1 MNSLPIDDVL
11 PALRDAL
18 ANRHEAV
25 LEAPPGAGKTT
36 RVPLALLNEPW
47 LAGQTILMLEPRRL
61 AARAAAERLASELGE
76 KVGETVGYRIRL
88 DSKVGPNTR
97 IEVVTEGILT
107 RRLQDDPALDGVGL
121 LIFDEYH
128 ERSLDADLAL
138 ALSLNGRDLFRDEQ
152 PLKILLMSATLEG
165 ERLAGL
171 LDDAPIL
178 RSEGRMFPVQMR
190 WGRPYQVGEFIEPRL
205 VQTIL
210 DALQDET
217 GSVLVFLPGQAEIRR
232 VNQQLADA
240 LGDRSD
246 VLLCPLHG
254 ELDLNAQRA
263 AIDPAPAGKRKVVLA
278 TNIAETS
285 LTINGVRVVIDAGL
299 ARVPRFDPG
308 SGMTRLDTQR
318 ISRASATQRAGRAGR
333 LEPGVCYRLWSEDQ
347 HEGLA
352 AYGSAE
358 ILAADL
364 AGLAL
369 QLARWGVTPA
379 QLVWLDVPPTA
390 AYAQAQDLLQR
401 LGALNDDKL
410 TAHGQKMAELPAHP
424 RIAHLLLRGQDLGL
438 AVTACDVAALLGERD
453 ILRGGGADLHS
464 RLALLSGEERA
475 RGSQG
480 GVQRAKQLARQYR
493 GYLRGRAT
501 QPVADPEHPRWLGAL
516 NDDKLTAHGQKMAE
530 LPAHPR
536 IAHLLLRGQDLG
548 LAATACDVAA
558 LLGERDI
565 LRGGGADLHSRLALL
580 SGEERARG
588 TQGGVQRAKQLA
600 RQYRGYL
607 RGRATQPVADPEH
620 PRWLGALLALAY
632 PDRVAQQRR
641 PGGAEYR
648 LANGRAAVFAEADS
662 LMKQAWLVIAD
673 LGSRQGQREERIYLA
688 ADFDPTLFDTVLAEQ
703 VRNVDQLDWDEREG
717 VLRAERQR
725 KVGELVL
732 SREPLSGLDENAR
745 SQALVNLVRRKGL
758 ELLPWT
764 PELRQWQARVRLL
777 RELDT
782 GKTSEWPDVSDSALL
797 ASLEHWLMPY
807 LGKVSR
813 LSHFANL
820 DISSYLHNL
829 LPWPLP
835 QRLDEL
841 APQHL
846 KVPSGSS
853 VRLDYSEHPPILAVR
868 LQELF
873 GLADTPRIAGGR
885 QVVKLHLL
893 SPARRP
899 VQVTQDLANFWRSTY
914 AEVKKD
920 LKGRYPKHYW
930 PDDPLVAEAT
940 ARIKPRK

>member
-1 MNSLPIDDVL
+1 MNSLPIDEVL
-11 PALRDAL
+11 PALREAL
-18 ANRHEAV
+18 ATRHEAV

-47 LAGQTILMLEPRRL
+47 LAGQRILMLEPRRL

-107 RRLQDDPALDGVGL
+107 RRLQDDPALEGVGL
-121 LIFDEYH
+121 LIFDEFH

-178 RSEGRMFPVQMR
+178 RSEGRMFPVDVR
-190 WGRPYQVGEFIEPRL
+190 WGRPFQPGEFIEPRL

-210 DALQDET
+210 EALNDES

-232 VNQQLADA
+232 VHQQLADA
-240 LGDRSD
+240 VGERPEI
-246 VLLCPLHG
+246 LLCPLHG
-254 ELDLNAQRA
+254 ELDLAAQRA
-263 AIDPAPAGKRKVVLA
+263 AIEPAPHGKRKVVLA

-285 LTINGVRVVIDAGL
+285 LTIDGVRVVVDAGL

-333 LEPGVCYRLWSEDQ
+333 LEPGVCYRLWSQDQ
-347 HEGLA
+347 HEQLA

-358 ILAADL
+358 ILQADL

-379 QLVWLDVPPTA
+379 QLVWLDVPPGA
-390 AYAQAQDLLQR
+390 AYAQAQDLLER
-401 LGALNDDKL
+401 LGALTAKAGEDWKL
-410 TAHGQKMAELPAHP
+410 TAHGQAMAELPAHP
-424 RIAHLLLRGQDLGL
+424 RIAHLLLRGQALGL
-438 AVTACDVAALLGERD
+438 ANMACDVAALLGERD

-464 RLALLSGEERA
+464 RLVLLSGEERA
-475 RGSQG
+475 ARGAQG
-480 GVQRAKQLARQYR
+480 GVQRARQLARQYR
-493 GYLRGRAT
+493 GYLRG
-501 QPVADPEHPRWLGAL
+501 QPSQAVADP
-516 NDDKLTAHGQKMAE
+516 D
-530 LPAHPR
+530 
-536 IAHLLLRGQDLG
+536 
-548 LAATACDVAA
+548 
-558 LLGERDI
+558 
-565 LRGGGADLHSRLALL
+565 
-580 SGEERARG
+580 
-588 TQGGVQRAKQLA
+588 
-600 RQYRGYL
+600 
-607 RGRATQPVADPEH
+607 H

-648 LANGRAAVFAEADS
+648 LANGRAALFSETDS
-662 LMKQAWLVIAD
+662 LMKQPWLVIAD

-688 ADFDPTLFDTVLAEQ
+688 ADFDPALFDSVLAEQ
-703 VRNVDQLDWDEREG
+703 VRSVDQLDWDEREG

-732 SREPLSGLDENAR
+732 SREPLTGLDEAAR
-745 SQALVNLVRRKGL
+745 CQALVNLVRRKGL

-764 PELRQWQARVRLL
+764 PELRQWQARVALL
-777 RELDT
+777 RQLDLEAK
-782 GKTSEWPDVSDSALL
+782 GESQWPDVSDTALL
-797 ASLEHWLMPY
+797 KSLESWLLPY

-820 DISSYLHNL
+820 ELASIVHNL

-841 APQHL
+841 APHHL
-846 KVPSGSS
+846 TVPSGSS
-853 VRLDYSEHPPILAVR
+853 IRLDYSEQPPILAVR

-873 GLADTPRIAGGR
+873 GLAETPRIAGGR

-940 ARIKPRK
+940 ARAKPRK

>member
-1 MNSLPIDDVL
+1 MISLPIDEVL
-11 PALRDAL
+11 PALRLAL
-18 ANRHEAV
+18 AERHETV

-47 LAGQTILMLEPRRL
+47 LAGQKILMLEPRRL

-76 KVGETVGYRIRL
+76 KVGQTVGYRIRL
-88 DSKVGPNTR
+88 DSKVGPETR

-107 RRLQDDPALDGVGL
+107 RRLQHDPALEGVGL
-121 LIFDEYH
+121 LIFDEFH

-138 ALSLNGRDLFRDEQ
+138 ALSLNGRELFRDEQ

-165 ERLAGL
+165 ERLASL

-178 RSEGRMFPVQMR
+178 RSEGRMYPVAMR
-190 WGRPYQVGEFIEPRL
+190 WGRPFVAGEFIEPRV
-205 VQTIL
+205 VQTVL
-210 DALQDET
+210 DAIHDES
-217 GSVLVFLPGQAEIRR
+217 GSLLVFLPGQAEIRR
-232 VNQQLADA
+232 VNQQLAEA
-240 LGDRSD
+240 LGLRGDI
-246 VLLCPLHG
+246 LLCPLHG
-254 ELDLNAQRA
+254 ELDLAAQRA
-263 AIDPAPAGKRKVVLA
+263 AIEPAPKGLRKVVLA

-285 LTINGVRVVIDAGL
+285 LTIDGVRVVIDAGL

-347 HEGLA
+347 HAQLA

-358 ILAADL
+358 ILQADL

-369 QLARWGVTPA
+369 QLARWGVAPE
-379 QLVWLDVPPTA
+379 QLIWLDMPPSA
-390 AYAQAQDLLQR
+390 SYAQARQLLER
-401 LGALNDDKL
+401 LGALHGAKL
-410 TAHGQKMAELPAHP
+410 TAHGEAMAELPAHP
-424 RIAHLLLRGQDLGL
+424 RIAHLLIRGQDLGL
-438 AVTACDVAALLGERD
+438 AEMACDVAALLGERD
-453 ILRGGGADLHS
+453 ILRGAGADVHS
-464 RLALLSGEERA
+464 RLALLSGEGRVA
-475 RGSQG
+475 RGGQG
-480 GVQRAKQLARQYR
+480 GVQRARQLARQYR
-493 GYLRGRAT
+493 GYLRGKAT
-501 QPVADPEHPRWLGAL
+501 QPVADP
-516 NDDKLTAHGQKMAE
+516 D
-530 LPAHPR
+530 
-536 IAHLLLRGQDLG
+536 
-548 LAATACDVAA
+548 
-558 LLGERDI
+558 
-565 LRGGGADLHSRLALL
+565 
-580 SGEERARG
+580 
-588 TQGGVQRAKQLA
+588 
-600 RQYRGYL
+600 
-607 RGRATQPVADPEH
+607 H

-632 PDRVAQQRR
+632 PDRVAQQRK

-648 LANGRAAVFAEADS
+648 LANGRAALFSEVDG
-662 LMKQAWLVIAD
+662 LMKQPWLVIAD

-688 ADFDPTLFDTVLAEQ
+688 AEFDPGLLDNVLSEQ
-703 VRNVDQLDWDEREG
+703 VSVVDQLDWDEREG

-732 SREPLSGLDENAR
+732 SREPLTGLDEAAR
-745 SQALVNLVRRKGL
+745 TQALVNLVRRKGL

-764 PELRQWQARVRLL
+764 PELRQWQARVALL
-777 RELDT
+777 RQLDLLAQ
-782 GKTSEWPDVSDSALL
+782 GQSEWPDVSDGALL
-797 ASLEHWLMPY
+797 AGLEDWLGPY
-807 LGKVSR
+807 LGRVSR

-820 DISSYLHNL
+820 DLSSIVHNL
-829 LPWPLP
+829 LKWPLP

-841 APQHL
+841 APHHI

-853 VRLDYSEHPPILAVR
+853 VRLDYSEQPPILAVR

-920 LKGRYPKHYW
+920 LKGRYPKLFHKL
-930 PDDPLVAEAT
+930 DPWVDSLN
-940 ARIKPRK
+940 KK

>member
-1 MNSLPIDDVL
+1 MISLPIDEVL
-11 PALRDAL
+11 PALREAL
-18 ANRHEAV
+18 ATRHEAV

-88 DSKVGPNTR
+88 DSKVGPRTR

-107 RRLQDDPALDGVGL
+107 RRLQDDPALEGVGL
-121 LIFDEYH
+121 LIFDEFH

-138 ALSLNGRDLFRDEQ
+138 ALSLNGRELFRDDQ

-178 RSEGRMFPVQMR
+178 RSEGRMYPVAMR
-190 WGRPYQVGEFIEPRL
+190 WGRPFQPGEFIEPRL

-210 DALQDET
+210 EALNDET
-217 GSVLVFLPGQAEIRR
+217 GSLLVFLPGQAEIRR
-232 VNQQLADA
+232 VHQQLADA
-240 LGDRSD
+240 LGENTQ

-254 ELDLNAQRA
+254 ELDLAAQRA

-285 LTINGVRVVIDAGL
+285 LTIDGVRVVIDAGL

-333 LEPGVCYRLWSEDQ
+333 LEPGVCYRLWSQDQ
-347 HEGLA
+347 HEQLA
-352 AYGSAE
+352 AYASAE
-358 ILAADL
+358 ILSADL

-369 QLARWGVTPA
+369 QLGRWGVTPT
-379 QLVWLDVPPTA
+379 QLVWLDVPPAA
-390 AYAQAQDLLQR
+390 AYAQAQDLLDR
-401 LGALNDDKL
+401 LGALDGEAL
-410 TAHGQKMAELPAHP
+410 TRHGQAMAELPAHP
-424 RIAHLLLRGQDLGL
+424 RIAHLLLRGQALGL
-438 AVTACDVAALLGERD
+438 ADMACDVAALLGERD
-453 ILRGGGADLHS
+453 ILRGAGADLHS
-464 RLALLSGEERA
+464 RLVLLSGEERA
-475 RGSQG
+475 ARGAQG
-480 GVQRAKQLARQYR
+480 GVQRARQLARQYR
-493 GYLRGRAT
+493 GYLRGKASE
-501 QPVADPEHPRWLGAL
+501 PV
-516 NDDKLTAHGQKMAE
+516 
-530 LPAHPR
+530 
-536 IAHLLLRGQDLG
+536 
-548 LAATACDVAA
+548 
-558 LLGERDI
+558 
-565 LRGGGADLHSRLALL
+565 S
-580 SGEERARG
+580 
-588 TQGGVQRAKQLA
+588 
-600 RQYRGYL
+600 
-607 RGRATQPVADPEH
+607 DPEH

-641 PGGAEYR
+641 AGGAEYR
-648 LANGRAAVFAEADS
+648 LANGRAALFAEADS
-662 LMKQAWLVIAD
+662 LMKQPWLVIAD

-688 ADFDPTLFDTVLAEQ
+688 ADFDPALFDSVLAEQ
-703 VRNVDQLDWDEREG
+703 VRVVDQLDWDEREG

-732 SREPLSGLDENAR
+732 SREPLTGLDETAR

-764 PELRQWQARVRLL
+764 PELRQWQARVALL
-777 RELDT
+777 RQLDLV
-782 GKTSEWPDVSDSALL
+782 GKGESEWPDVSDAALL
-797 ASLEHWLMPY
+797 KSLEHWLMPY

-813 LSHFANL
+813 LSHFASL
-820 DISSYLHNL
+820 DLSSIVHNL

-841 APQHL
+841 APHHL
-846 KVPSGSS
+846 SVPSGSS
-853 VRLDYSEHPPILAVR
+853 IRLDYSEQPPILAVR

-873 GLADTPRIAGGR
+873 GLAETPRIAGGR

-940 ARIKPRK
+940 ARAKPRKS

>member
-1 MNSLPIDDVL
+1 MISLPIDEVL
-11 PALRDAL
+11 PALREAL
-18 ANRHEAV
+18 ATRHEAV

-36 RVPLALLNEPW
+36 RVPLALLNEAW

-121 LIFDEYH
+121 LIFDEFH

-138 ALSLNGRDLFRDEQ
+138 ALSLNGRELFREDQ

-178 RSEGRMFPVQMR
+178 RSEGRMYPVAMR
-190 WGRPYQVGEFIEPRL
+190 WGRPFQPGEFIEPRL

-210 DALQDET
+210 EALNDET

-232 VNQQLADA
+232 VHQQLADA
-240 LGDRSD
+240 LGNSTQ

-254 ELDLNAQRA
+254 ELDLAAQRA
-263 AIDPAPAGKRKVVLA
+263 AIDPAPAGFRKVVLA

-285 LTINGVRVVIDAGL
+285 LTIDGVRVVIDAGL

-333 LEPGVCYRLWSEDQ
+333 LEPGVCYRLWSQDQ
-347 HEGLA
+347 HEQLA
-352 AYGSAE
+352 AYASAE
-358 ILAADL
+358 ILSADL

-369 QLARWGVTPA
+369 QLGRWGVTPG
-379 QLVWLDVPPTA
+379 QLVWLDVPPAA
-390 AYAQAQDLLQR
+390 AYAQAQDLLDR
-401 LGALNDDKL
+401 LGALDGEAL
-410 TAHGQKMAELPAHP
+410 TRHGQAMAQLPAHP
-424 RIAHLLLRGQDLGL
+424 RIAHLLLRGQALGL
-438 AVTACDVAALLGERD
+438 ADMACDVAALLGERD
-453 ILRGGGADLHS
+453 ILRGAGADLHS
-464 RLALLSGEERA
+464 RLVLLSGEERA
-475 RGSQG
+475 ARGAQG
-480 GVQRAKQLARQYR
+480 GVQRARQLARQYR
-493 GYLRGRAT
+493 GYLRGKASE
-501 QPVADPEHPRWLGAL
+501 PVSDP
-516 NDDKLTAHGQKMAE
+516 D
-530 LPAHPR
+530 
-536 IAHLLLRGQDLG
+536 
-548 LAATACDVAA
+548 
-558 LLGERDI
+558 
-565 LRGGGADLHSRLALL
+565 
-580 SGEERARG
+580 
-588 TQGGVQRAKQLA
+588 
-600 RQYRGYL
+600 
-607 RGRATQPVADPEH
+607 H

-641 PGGAEYR
+641 AGGAEYR
-648 LANGRAAVFAEADS
+648 LANGRAALFAEADS
-662 LMKQAWLVIAD
+662 LMKQPWLVIAD

-688 ADFDPTLFDTVLAEQ
+688 ADFDPALFDSVLAEQ
-703 VRNVDQLDWDEREG
+703 VRCVDQLDWDEREG

-725 KVGELVL
+725 KVGELIL
-732 SREPLSGLDENAR
+732 SREPLTGLDESAR

-764 PELRQWQARVRLL
+764 PELRQWQARVALL
-777 RELDT
+777 RQLDLA
-782 GKTSEWPDVSDSALL
+782 GKGESEWPDVSDAALL
-797 ASLEHWLMPY
+797 KNLEHWLMPY

-820 DISSYLHNL
+820 DLSSIVHNL

-841 APQHL
+841 APHHL
-846 KVPSGSS
+846 SVPSGSS
-853 VRLDYSEHPPILAVR
+853 IRLDYSEQPPILAVR

-873 GLADTPRIAGGR
+873 GLAETPRIAGGR

-940 ARIKPRK
+940 ARIKPRKS

>member
-1 MNSLPIDDVL
+1 MISLPIDEVL
-11 PALRDAL
+11 PALRLAL
-18 ANRHEAV
+18 AERHEAV

-47 LAGQTILMLEPRRL
+47 LAGQKILMLEPRRL

-76 KVGETVGYRIRL
+76 KVGQTVGYRIRL
-88 DSKVGPNTR
+88 DSKVGPETR

-107 RRLQDDPALDGVGL
+107 RRLQHDPALEGVGL
-121 LIFDEYH
+121 LIFDEFH

-138 ALSLNGRDLFRDEQ
+138 ALSLNGRELFRDEQ

-165 ERLAGL
+165 ERLASL

-178 RSEGRMFPVQMR
+178 RSEGRMYPVAMR
-190 WGRPYQVGEFIEPRL
+190 WGRPFVPGEFIEPRV
-205 VQTIL
+205 VQTVL
-210 DALQDET
+210 DAINDES
-217 GSVLVFLPGQAEIRR
+217 GSLLVFLPGQAEIRR

-240 LGDRSD
+240 LGSRSD
-246 VLLCPLHG
+246 ILLCPLHG
-254 ELDLNAQRA
+254 ELDLAAQRA
-263 AIDPAPAGKRKVVLA
+263 AIEPAPKGLRKVVLA

-285 LTINGVRVVIDAGL
+285 LTIDGVRVVIDAGL

-347 HEGLA
+347 HAQLA

-358 ILAADL
+358 ILQADL

-369 QLARWGVTPA
+369 QLARWGVAPE
-379 QLVWLDVPPTA
+379 QLIWLDMPPSA
-390 AYAQAQDLLQR
+390 SYAQARQLLER
-401 LGALNDDKL
+401 LGALHGAKL
-410 TAHGQKMAELPAHP
+410 TAHGEAMAELPAHP
-424 RIAHLLLRGQDLGL
+424 RIAHLLIRGQDLGL
-438 AVTACDVAALLGERD
+438 AEMACDVAALLGERD
-453 ILRGGGADLHS
+453 ILRGAGADVHS
-464 RLALLSGEERA
+464 RLALLSGESRVA
-475 RGSQG
+475 RGGQG
-480 GVQRAKQLARQYR
+480 GVQRARQLARQYR
-493 GYLRGRAT
+493 GYLRGKAT
-501 QPVADPEHPRWLGAL
+501 QPVADP
-516 NDDKLTAHGQKMAE
+516 D
-530 LPAHPR
+530 
-536 IAHLLLRGQDLG
+536 
-548 LAATACDVAA
+548 
-558 LLGERDI
+558 
-565 LRGGGADLHSRLALL
+565 
-580 SGEERARG
+580 
-588 TQGGVQRAKQLA
+588 
-600 RQYRGYL
+600 
-607 RGRATQPVADPEH
+607 H

-632 PDRVAQQRR
+632 PDRVAQQRK

-648 LANGRAAVFAEADS
+648 LANGRAALFSEVDG
-662 LMKQAWLVIAD
+662 LMKQPWLVIAG

-688 ADFDPTLFDTVLAEQ
+688 AEFDPGLLDNVLSEQ
-703 VRNVDQLDWDEREG
+703 VSVVDQLDWDEREG

-732 SREPLSGLDENAR
+732 SREPLNGLDEAAR
-745 SQALVNLVRRKGL
+745 TQALVNLVRRKGL

-764 PELRQWQARVRLL
+764 PELRQWQARVALL
-777 RELDT
+777 RQLDLLAQ
-782 GKTSEWPDVSDSALL
+782 GQSEWPDVSDGALL
-797 ASLEHWLMPY
+797 AGLEDWLGPY
-807 LGKVSR
+807 LGRVSR

-820 DISSYLHNL
+820 DLSSIVHNL
-829 LPWPLP
+829 LKWPLP

-841 APQHL
+841 APHHI

-853 VRLDYSEHPPILAVR
+853 VRLDYSEQPPILAVR

-920 LKGRYPKHYW
+920 LKGRYPKLFHKL
-930 PDDPLVAEAT
+930 DPWVDSLN
-940 ARIKPRK
+940 KK

>member
-1 MNSLPIDDVL
+1 MISLPIDEVL
-11 PALRDAL
+11 PALRLAL
-18 ANRHEAV
+18 AERHEAV

-47 LAGQTILMLEPRRL
+47 LAGQKILMLEPRRL

-76 KVGETVGYRIRL
+76 KVGQTVGYRIRL
-88 DSKVGPNTR
+88 DSKVGPETR

-107 RRLQDDPALDGVGL
+107 RRLQHDPALEGVGL
-121 LIFDEYH
+121 LIFDEFH

-138 ALSLNGRDLFRDEQ
+138 ALSLNGRELFRDEQ

-165 ERLAGL
+165 ERLASL

-178 RSEGRMFPVQMR
+178 RSEGRMYPVAMR
-190 WGRPYQVGEFIEPRL
+190 WGRPFVPGEFIEPRV
-205 VQTIL
+205 VQTVL
-210 DALQDET
+210 DAINDES
-217 GSVLVFLPGQAEIRR
+217 GSLLVFLPGQAEIRR

-240 LGDRSD
+240 LGSRSD
-246 VLLCPLHG
+246 ILLCPLHG
-254 ELDLNAQRA
+254 ELDLAAQRA
-263 AIDPAPAGKRKVVLA
+263 AIEPAPKGLRKVVLA

-285 LTINGVRVVIDAGL
+285 LTIDGVRVVIDAGL

-347 HEGLA
+347 HAQLA

-358 ILAADL
+358 ILQADL

-369 QLARWGVTPA
+369 QLARWGVAPE
-379 QLVWLDVPPTA
+379 QLIWLDMPPSA
-390 AYAQAQDLLQR
+390 SYAQARQLLER
-401 LGALNDDKL
+401 LGALHGAKL
-410 TAHGQKMAELPAHP
+410 TAHGEAMAELPAHP
-424 RIAHLLLRGQDLGL
+424 RIAHLLIRGQDLGL
-438 AVTACDVAALLGERD
+438 AEMACDVAALLGERD
-453 ILRGGGADLHS
+453 ILRGAGADVHS
-464 RLALLSGEERA
+464 RLALLSGESRVA
-475 RGSQG
+475 RGGQG
-480 GVQRAKQLARQYR
+480 GVQRARQLARQYR
-493 GYLRGRAT
+493 GYLRGKAT
-501 QPVADPEHPRWLGAL
+501 QPVADP
-516 NDDKLTAHGQKMAE
+516 D
-530 LPAHPR
+530 
-536 IAHLLLRGQDLG
+536 
-548 LAATACDVAA
+548 
-558 LLGERDI
+558 
-565 LRGGGADLHSRLALL
+565 
-580 SGEERARG
+580 
-588 TQGGVQRAKQLA
+588 
-600 RQYRGYL
+600 
-607 RGRATQPVADPEH
+607 H

-632 PDRVAQQRR
+632 PDRVAQQRK

-648 LANGRAAVFAEADS
+648 LANGRAALFSEVDG
-662 LMKQAWLVIAD
+662 LMKQPWLVIAD

-688 ADFDPTLFDTVLAEQ
+688 AEFDPGLLDNVLSEQ
-703 VRNVDQLDWDEREG
+703 VSVVDQLDWDEREG

-732 SREPLSGLDENAR
+732 SRERLNGLDEAAR
-745 SQALVNLVRRKGL
+745 TQALVNLVRRKGL

-764 PELRQWQARVRLL
+764 PELRQWQARVALL
-777 RELDT
+777 RQLDLLAQ
-782 GKTSEWPDVSDSALL
+782 GQSEWPDVSDGALL
-797 ASLEHWLMPY
+797 AGLEDWLGPY
-807 LGKVSR
+807 LGRVSR

-820 DISSYLHNL
+820 DLSSIVHNL
-829 LPWPLP
+829 LKWPLP

-841 APQHL
+841 APHHI

-853 VRLDYSEHPPILAVR
+853 VRLDYSEQPPILAVR

-940 ARIKPRK
+940 ARIKPRKP

>member
-1 MNSLPIDDVL
+1 MISLPIDEVL
-11 PALRDAL
+11 PALRLAL
-18 ANRHEAV
+18 AERHEAV

-36 RVPLALLNEPW
+36 RVPLALLDEPW
-47 LAGQTILMLEPRRL
+47 LAGQKILMLEPRRL

-88 DSKVGPNTR
+88 DSKVGPDTR
-97 IEVVTEGILT
+97 IEVFTEGILT
-107 RRLQDDPALDGVGL
+107 RRLQHDPALEGVGL
-121 LIFDEYH
+121 VIFDEFH

-138 ALSLNGRDLFRDEQ
+138 ALSLNGRELFRDEQ

-165 ERLAGL
+165 ERLASILG
-171 LDDAPIL
+171 DAPIL
-178 RSEGRMFPVQMR
+178 RSEGRMYPVTMR
-190 WGRPYQVGEFIEPRL
+190 WGRPFVPGEFIEPRV
-205 VQTIL
+205 VQTVL
-210 DALQDET
+210 DAINDES
-217 GSVLVFLPGQAEIRR
+217 GSLLVFLPGQAEIRR

-240 LGDRSD
+240 LGSRSD
-246 VLLCPLHG
+246 ILLCPLHG
-254 ELDLNAQRA
+254 ELDLAAQRA
-263 AIDPAPAGKRKVVLA
+263 AIEPAPKGLRKVVLA

-285 LTINGVRVVIDAGL
+285 LTIDGVRVVIDAGL

-347 HEGLA
+347 HGQLA

-358 ILAADL
+358 ILQADL

-369 QLARWGVTPA
+369 QLARWGVTPE
-379 QLVWLDVPPTA
+379 QLIWLDVPPA
-390 AYAQAQDLLQR
+390 ASYAQAQQLLER
-401 LGALNDDKL
+401 LGALRDRKL
-410 TAHGQKMAELPAHP
+410 TPHGETMAELPAHP

-438 AVTACDVAALLGERD
+438 ADMACDVAALLGERD
-453 ILRGGGADLHS
+453 ILRGAGADVHS
-464 RLALLSGEERA
+464 RLALLSGESRAA
-475 RGSQG
+475 RGGQG

-493 GYLRGRAT
+493 GYLRAKAT
-501 QPVADPEHPRWLGAL
+501 QPVTDP
-516 NDDKLTAHGQKMAE
+516 D
-530 LPAHPR
+530 
-536 IAHLLLRGQDLG
+536 
-548 LAATACDVAA
+548 
-558 LLGERDI
+558 
-565 LRGGGADLHSRLALL
+565 
-580 SGEERARG
+580 
-588 TQGGVQRAKQLA
+588 
-600 RQYRGYL
+600 
-607 RGRATQPVADPEH
+607 H

-632 PDRVAQQRR
+632 PDRIAQQRK

-648 LANGRAAVFAEADS
+648 LANGRAALFSEVDG
-662 LMKQAWLVIAD
+662 LMKQPWLVIAD

-688 ADFDPTLFDTVLAEQ
+688 AEFDPALLDGVLSEQ
-703 VRNVDQLDWDEREG
+703 VSVVDQLDWDEREG

-732 SREPLSGLDENAR
+732 SREPLTGLDEAAR
-745 SQALVNLVRRKGL
+745 TQALINLVRRKGL

-764 PELRQWQARVRLL
+764 PELRQWQARVALL
-777 RELDT
+777 RQLEMQAQ
-782 GKTSEWPDVSDSALL
+782 GHSEWPDVSDTALL
-797 ASLEHWLMPY
+797 AGLEEWLAPY
-807 LGKVSR
+807 LGRVSR
-813 LSHFANL
+813 LSHFAGL
-820 DISSYLHNL
+820 DLSSIVHNL
-829 LPWPLP
+829 LKWPLP
-835 QRLDEL
+835 QRLDQL
-841 APQHL
+841 APHHI

-940 ARIKPRK
+940 ARIKPRKA

>member
-1 MNSLPIDDVL
+1 MISLPIDEVL
-11 PALRDAL
+11 PALRLAL
-18 ANRHEAV
+18 AERHEAV

-47 LAGQTILMLEPRRL
+47 LAGQKILMLEPRRL
-61 AARAAAERLASELGE
+61 AARAAAERLANELGE
-76 KVGETVGYRIRL
+76 KVGQTVGYRIRL
-88 DSKVGPNTR
+88 DSKVGPETR

-107 RRLQDDPALDGVGL
+107 RRLQHDPALEGVGL
-121 LIFDEYH
+121 LIFDEFH

-138 ALSLNGRDLFRDEQ
+138 ALSLNGRELFRDEQ

-165 ERLAGL
+165 ERLASL

-178 RSEGRMFPVQMR
+178 RSEGRMYPVAMR
-190 WGRPYQVGEFIEPRL
+190 WGRPFVPGEFIEPRV
-205 VQTIL
+205 VQTVL
-210 DALQDET
+210 DAINDES
-217 GSVLVFLPGQAEIRR
+217 GSLLVFLPGQAEIRR

-240 LGDRSD
+240 LGSRSD
-246 VLLCPLHG
+246 ILLCPLHG
-254 ELDLNAQRA
+254 ELDLAAQRA
-263 AIDPAPAGKRKVVLA
+263 AIEPAPKGLRKVVLA

-285 LTINGVRVVIDAGL
+285 LTIDGVRVVIDAGL

-347 HEGLA
+347 HAQLA

-358 ILAADL
+358 ILQADL

-369 QLARWGVTPA
+369 QLARWGVTPE
-379 QLVWLDVPPTA
+379 QLIWLDMPPSA
-390 AYAQAQDLLQR
+390 SYAQARQLLER
-401 LGALNDDKL
+401 LGALHGAKL
-410 TAHGQKMAELPAHP
+410 TAHGEAMAELPAHP
-424 RIAHLLLRGQDLGL
+424 RIAHLLIRGQDLGL
-438 AVTACDVAALLGERD
+438 AEMACDVAALLGERD
-453 ILRGGGADLHS
+453 ILRGAGADVHS
-464 RLALLSGEERA
+464 RLALLSGESRVA
-475 RGSQG
+475 RGGQG
-480 GVQRAKQLARQYR
+480 GVQRARQLARQYR
-493 GYLRGRAT
+493 GYLRGKAT
-501 QPVADPEHPRWLGAL
+501 QPVADP
-516 NDDKLTAHGQKMAE
+516 D
-530 LPAHPR
+530 
-536 IAHLLLRGQDLG
+536 
-548 LAATACDVAA
+548 
-558 LLGERDI
+558 
-565 LRGGGADLHSRLALL
+565 
-580 SGEERARG
+580 
-588 TQGGVQRAKQLA
+588 
-600 RQYRGYL
+600 
-607 RGRATQPVADPEH
+607 H

-632 PDRVAQQRR
+632 PDRVAQQRK

-648 LANGRAAVFAEADS
+648 LANGRAALFSEVDG
-662 LMKQAWLVIAD
+662 LMKQPWLVIAD

-688 ADFDPTLFDTVLAEQ
+688 AEFDPGLLDNVLSEQ
-703 VRNVDQLDWDEREG
+703 VSVVDQLDWDEREG

-732 SREPLSGLDENAR
+732 SREPLNGLDEAAR
-745 SQALVNLVRRKGL
+745 TQALVNLVRRKGL

-764 PELRQWQARVRLL
+764 PELRQWQARVALL
-777 RELDT
+777 RQLDLLAQ
-782 GKTSEWPDVSDSALL
+782 GQSEWPDVSDGALL
-797 ASLEHWLMPY
+797 AGLEDWLGPY
-807 LGKVSR
+807 LGRVSR

-820 DISSYLHNL
+820 DLSGIVHNL
-829 LPWPLP
+829 LKWPLP

-841 APQHL
+841 APHHI

-853 VRLDYSEHPPILAVR
+853 VRLDYSEQPPILAVR

-940 ARIKPRK
+940 ARIKPRKP